1 MEENINNSEIQDT
14 ETETVT
20 MTKAELEE
28 LKQRVG
34 DQRVSQAQKT
44 WEKNSQEKIQAALK
58 KQKDLQQLDD
68 LSRLKAEYEE
78 KLNEQQKEIASMKL
92 EKNRSELK
100 SVLGSRGLSAEFA
113 DILNIT
119 DDIEASQAVIEK
131 LDKLFREAVKKEVKD
146 KLLSVSGTPKGDGA
160 SSGVAD
166 TKEKFLA
173 LPASEMQRLLD
184 ERPEFYSKF
193 LN

>member
-1 MEENINNSEIQDT
+1 MEENINNIENQD
-14 ETETVT
+14 TETVT

-100 SVLGSRGLSAEFA
+100 SVLSSRGLSAEFA

-131 LDKLFREAVKKEVKD
+131 LDKLFKKAVQDGVKE
-146 KLLSVSGTPKGDGA
+146 KLLSAGGSPK
-160 SSGVAD
+160 AD
-166 TKEKFLA
+166 KNDAPVDKESFLA
-173 LPASEMQRLLD
+173 LSAFEMQKLLD
-184 ERPEFYSKF
+184 SNPNYYSKF
-193 LN
+193 LD

>member
-1 MEENINNSEIQDT
+1 MEENKDIETKET
-14 ETETVT
+14 ETETKTYTEDEVLAMIQSEADKRVAQALKT
-20 MTKAELEE
+20 QQKKYEKQLSLASMDEEARAKAESEDKIKELEE
-28 LKQRVG
+28 RV
-34 DQRVSQAQKT
+34 AQMT
-44 WEKNSQEKIQAALK
+44 I
-58 KQKDLQQLDD
+58 
-68 LSRLKAEYEE
+68 
-78 KLNEQQKEIASMKL
+78 

-100 SVLGSRGLSAEFA
+100 SVLSSRGLSAEFA

-131 LDKLFREAVKKEVKD
+131 LDKLFKEAVKKEVKD
-146 KLLSVSGTPKGDGA
+146 KLLSVGGTPKGDGT

-184 ERPEFYSKF
+184 ERPDFYSKF